1 MKPQLVYYV
10 AASLDGY
17 IARPDGAVDWLQA
30 IEATG
35 DDHGYEQFYQGI
47 DGLLMG
53 RATYDM
59 VRSFGSAWPY
69 SGKPCRVLTRHPHEQ
84 LPEGVSMH
92 HCTPVEALTELAEQ
106 GHQRIWLV
114 GGGSLAGNC
123 FAAGLLDELVVSVVP
138 YLLGAGIPM
147 FSSGLERRLKLHE
160 QRSFSSGV
168 VQLHYQ
174 VLPESP
180 VDNGL

>member
-53 RATYDM
+53 RAT
-59 VRSFGSAWPY
+59 
-69 SGKPCRVLTRHPHEQ
+69 
-84 LPEGVSMH
+84 
-92 HCTPVEALTELAEQ
+92 
-106 GHQRIWLV
+106 
-114 GGGSLAGNC
+114 
-123 FAAGLLDELVVSVVP
+123 
-138 YLLGAGIPM
+138 
-147 FSSGLERRLKLHE
+147 
-160 QRSFSSGV
+160 
-168 VQLHYQ
+168 
-174 VLPESP
+174 
-180 VDNGL
+180 

>member
-59 VRSFGSAWPY
+59 VRGFGSAWP
-69 SGKPCRVLTRHPHEQ
+69 
-84 LPEGVSMH
+84 
-92 HCTPVEALTELAEQ
+92 
-106 GHQRIWLV
+106 
-114 GGGSLAGNC
+114 
-123 FAAGLLDELVVSVVP
+123 
-138 YLLGAGIPM
+138 
-147 FSSGLERRLKLHE
+147 
-160 QRSFSSGV
+160 
-168 VQLHYQ
+168 
-174 VLPESP
+174 
-180 VDNGL
+180 

>member
-59 VRSFGSAWPY
+59 VRGFGSAWPY
-69 SGKPCRVLTRHPHEQ
+69 AGKPCRVLARNPLQQPPADVQGRH
-84 LPEGVSMH
+84 
-92 HCTPVEALTELAEQ
+92 
-106 GHQRIWLV
+106 
-114 GGGSLAGNC
+114 
-123 FAAGLLDELVVSVVP
+123 
-138 YLLGAGIPM
+138 
-147 FSSGLERRLKLHE
+147 
-160 QRSFSSGV
+160 
-168 VQLHYQ
+168 
-174 VLPESP
+174 
-180 VDNGL
+180 